1 MMGSRFNGELA
12 VAVIVATTVIQSG
25 ADGQPAQGTP
35 GANNGTVYVSR
46 PSKYAASLLSVSV
59 NVDGKSVGRI
69 SDGGCIAVKLPPGR
83 HTISGSDMW
92 DGLLSSSG
100 DTAQVDV
107 RPGSST
113 YVQITPTIILPFSYL
128 IYPASTMAN
137 GRRC

>member
-1 MMGSRFNGELA
+1 MMGFRFNGELA
-12 VAVIVATTVIQSG
+12 LALIVAATVIQGG
-25 ADGQPAQGTP
+25 ASGQPAQGTP
-35 GANNGTVYVSR
+35 GANSGTVYVSR
-46 PSKYAASLLSVSV
+46 PSQFAAALLSVSV

-92 DGLLSSSG
+92 AGLFSSSG
-100 DTAQVDV
+100 GAARVDV

-113 YVQITPTIILPFSYL
+113 YVRISPTMIMPGSYL